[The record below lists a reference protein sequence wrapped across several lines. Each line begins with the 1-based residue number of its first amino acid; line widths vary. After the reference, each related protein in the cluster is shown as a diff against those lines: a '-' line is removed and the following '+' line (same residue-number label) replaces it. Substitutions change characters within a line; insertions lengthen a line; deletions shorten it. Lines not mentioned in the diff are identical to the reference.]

1 VHVGGTLAVL
11 ARRRGRF
18 VVTPKTGGAGRQPLA
33 VWPTLITV
41 LVLLSAIGYGLRHS
55 RGAAMLNNVAFASVH
70 LCILL
75 VGVSAAFHR
84 RAEP

>member
-1 VHVGGTLAVL
+1 
-11 ARRRGRF
+11 
-18 VVTPKTGGAGRQPLA
+18 
-33 VWPTLITV
+33 
-41 LVLLSAIGYGLRHS
+41 
-55 RGAAMLNNVAFASVH
+55 MLNNVAFASVH